1 MDGLTTSEA
10 AKRLG
15 IPQSTIKTWLN
26 NLPIPSALDSRGR
39 RRFDDGSLEILAA
52 IKELRGKDKGYET
65 IRRHIRPEPDR
76 GSAGTNPSSPMG
88 ELETSWGSPDDIR
101 AIVVEAMKSENGLA
115 EKYARAT
122 YSIGQL
128 EERVA
133 TLNSQLEEARE
144 KIKLL
149 EAPKAEPEVKR
160 PWWKIF

>member
-15 IPQSTIKTWLN
+15 IPQSTIKTWLS
-26 NLPIPSALDSRGR
+26 NLPIPSATDSRGR
-39 RRFDDGSLEILAA
+39 RRFDEGSLEVLATV
-52 IKELRGKDKGYET
+52 KKLRGKDKGYET

-76 GSAGTNPSSPMG
+76 SSTETSTSSPAD
-88 ELETSWGSPDDIR
+88 EPETSWGSPDDIR
-101 AIVVEAMKSENGLA
+101 AIVIDALKSENELA

-128 EERVA
+128 EERVT
-133 TLNSQLEEARE
+133 TLSAQLEEARE

-149 EAPKAEPEVKR
+149 EAPKAEAKR
-160 PWWKIF
+160 SWWKFF